1 VESKIRDAQ
10 RDLFCKTL
18 CQAYATLDDWHTKT
32 MEEVRRLKGCAWS
45 PGGRVWFAGL
55 RGRRARL
62 SLLLSLQLA
71 AFVSAPV

>member
-32 MEEVRRLKGCAWS
+32 MEEVR
-45 PGGRVWFAGL
+45 
-55 RGRRARL
+55 
-62 SLLLSLQLA
+62 
-71 AFVSAPV
+71 